1 MKQRV
6 ALSIDPEVLE
16 KVKEVAKR
24 ENRSLS
30 QEIEKT
36 LREKY

>member
-6 ALSIDPEVLE
+6 AISIDPEVLE
-16 KVKEVAKR
+16 KVKKVAKQ

-36 LREKY
+36 LRENY

>member
-6 ALSIDPEVLE
+6 AISIDPEVLE
-16 KVKEVAKR
+16 KVKKVAR
-24 ENRSLS
+24 QENRSLS

-36 LREKY
+36 LRENY